1 MYPIVAMRTTTT
13 SAVRPKALLIVGP
26 TGAGKSPLGDHL
38 ARHGWNGRRC
48 AHFDF
53 GKNLREVSGGAGTGF
68 TDDEVTFVR
77 EVLEQGALLENETFS
92 IAERILRAFVDA
104 NPVGPQGLLVL
115 NGLPRHQGQAADVD
129 RIVDIE
135 QLIQLDC
142 PAEVVFER
150 LRLNSGGDRVART
163 DDGMSLVEKKLADFT
178 ARTAPL
184 VAHYRDRG
192 AVVHRRVVG
201 VQTRPEEL
209 VRS

>member
-1 MYPIVAMRTTTT
+1 MSMTKT
-13 SAVRPKALLIVGP
+13 SGVRPRALLIVGP

-38 ARHGWNGRRC
+38 ARQGWNGRRC

-53 GKNLREVSGGAGTGF
+53 GNNLREVSGGAVTGF
-68 TDDEVTFVR
+68 TDDELAFVR
-77 EVLEQGALLENETFS
+77 EVLEQGALLENETFP
-92 IAERILRAFVDA
+92 IAEQILRAFVDA
-104 NPVGPQGLLVL
+104 NPVGPEGLLVL
-115 NGLPRHQGQAADVD
+115 NGLPRHLGQAADVD

-142 PAEVVFER
+142 PAEVVLER

-163 DDGMSLVEKKLADFT
+163 DDGVDLVEKKLADFT

-184 VAHYRDRG
+184 VTHYRDRG

-201 VQTRPEEL
+201 LETRPQEL